1 LKPSSLSTES
11 FVTEQRD
18 PLYIAGDTRHKVT
31 ATWHSRCQRPSQI
44 VNLNAQASSYT
55 YDALCRLTRVD
66 KPGGGFVIT
75 SYELAPI
82 LGPLGDGKIRRL
94 SLPPSLDHSAME
106 KSGVIGRRVGR
117 GCRPSDEALQALR
130 CRSHCAVGP
139 RCSLDAK
146 PRIFARLRRG
156 S

>member
-82 LGPLGDGKIRRL
+82 LGPLGDGKIRRHRTAGWPG
-94 SLPPSLDHSAME
+94 LP
-106 KSGVIGRRVGR
+106 
-117 GCRPSDEALQALR
+117 
-130 CRSHCAVGP
+130 AV
-139 RCSLDAK
+139 R
-146 PRIFARLRRG
+146 
-156 S
+156 